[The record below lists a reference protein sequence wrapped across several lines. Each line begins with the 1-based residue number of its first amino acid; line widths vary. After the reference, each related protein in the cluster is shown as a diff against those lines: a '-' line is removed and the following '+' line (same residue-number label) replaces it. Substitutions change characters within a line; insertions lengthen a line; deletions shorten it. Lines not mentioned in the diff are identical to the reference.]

1 MLSLTPATAI
11 WLATAP
17 TDMRLGFDGLAALVR
32 TALGANPLSGQ
43 LFVFLGR
50 RADRVKILWWD
61 RDGLALYAKRLE
73 RGTFRRPAVA
83 GARVSLT
90 PAELA
95 MLLEG
100 IDLVGA
106 RRRKRITTDK
116 YNMIT

>member
-1 MLSLTPATAI
+1 MLSLTPATPI

-32 TALGANPLSGQ
+32 NALGENPLSGQ
-43 LFVFLGR
+43 LFVFLGK

-73 RGTFRRPAVA
+73 RGTFRRPAPA

-100 IDLVGA
+100 IDPAGA
-106 RRRKRITTDK
+106 RRRRMLSSNI
-116 YNMIT
+116 YNM